1 MTATAPN
8 ERYAKAMRQSPTA
21 SDAIDFWAKAL
32 TNREQLPT
40 ARELVEIGFA
50 MAERVL
56 AAQKDFA
63 LALIEAGSRAADE
76 AGSRASDLESS
87 SLEKNSSN

>member
-1 MTATAPN
+1 MAATAPKLSD
-8 ERYAKAMRQSPTA
+8 RYAKAMRQSPTA
-21 SDAIDFWAKAL
+21 SDAIEFWTKAL

-50 MAERVL
+50 MVERVL

-63 LALIEAGSRAADE
+63 LALIDAGIRAADD
-76 AGSRASDLESS
+76 AGARASDMEA
-87 SLEKNSSN
+87 SSN